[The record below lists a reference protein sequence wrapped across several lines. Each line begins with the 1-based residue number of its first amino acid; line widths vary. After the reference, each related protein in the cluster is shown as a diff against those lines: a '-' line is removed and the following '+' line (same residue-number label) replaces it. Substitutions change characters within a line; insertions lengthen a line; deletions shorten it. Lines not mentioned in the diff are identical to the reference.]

1 QVFIEARKNLKNPP
15 RIYTEIA
22 LQQIDDDIS
31 FFQNDLPQAFAE
43 ATDAQTK
50 AEFAKTNA
58 AVVEAM
64 KSYAAWMKSDL
75 LPRSNGDFR
84 YGTDTFR
91 KALAYNE
98 MVDIPLDH
106 LLQIGYDDLHKNQ
119 AEFARVAKEIDPTK
133 TPQQQLAELASI
145 HPAPADLLKAFQARF
160 DSEVDFIRSHNIIT
174 IPSAVW
180 APL

>member
-1 QVFIEARKNLKNPP
+1 MCR
-15 RIYTEIA
+15 
-22 LQQIDDDIS
+22 
-31 FFQNDLPQAFAE
+31 QAFAA

-58 AVVEAM
+58 AVIDAM

-84 YGTDTFR
+84 YGADTFR
-91 KALAYNE
+91 KALALNE

-133 TPQQQLAELASI
+133 TPQQELAELAAI
-145 HPAPADLLKAFQARF
+145 HPAPD
-160 DSEVDFIRSHNIIT
+160 RS
-174 IPSAVW
+174 PQSVSSALRLGDRLH
-180 APL
+180 PLAQHHHASQRRAAHA